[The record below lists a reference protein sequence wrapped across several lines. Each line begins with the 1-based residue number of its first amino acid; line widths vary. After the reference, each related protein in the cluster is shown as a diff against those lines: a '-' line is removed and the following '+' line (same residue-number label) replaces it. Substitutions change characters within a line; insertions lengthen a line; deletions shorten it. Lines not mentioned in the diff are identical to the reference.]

1 MTNGY
6 SYNPQGGLDT
16 GSDLIAVTKRLESSL
31 ADLERAAQAFMA
43 ANEGE
48 APGNYSIAQQQ
59 WNQGQHAMNAAMGK
73 GVVALDTIHNEII
86 NGDRVGAQQ
95 FM

>member
-16 GSDLIAVTKRLESSL
+16 GDDLIALTKRMEQSL
-31 ADLERAAQAFMA
+31 SELQRAAQAFMS

-48 APGNYSIAQQQ
+48 APGNYSIAQAEWNAGQQ
-59 WNQGQHAMNAAMGK
+59 AMNAAMGK
-73 GVVALDTIHNEII
+73 GVVALNTIHNEIL
-86 NGDRVGAQQ
+86 NGDRMGAAQ
-95 FM
+95 FQ